1 MERVLIALF
10 LLATAAL
17 AQTTPALHSRD
28 KPEPQPTTR
37 QTKGVSTLPEEASG
51 EYVLDEPGSVIE
63 ITLERNRLTGY
74 VTRMEGD
81 TALTLFFDKTSID
94 GNTLSFTTKTV
105 HGLRYEFHGA
115 ITRGKVAELSS
126 SGYYLLR
133 GELTAYRGAAP
144 SPARVSLNDSGSRI
158 SSHR

>member
-1 MERVLIALF
+1 VERVLIALF
-10 LLATAAL
+10 LLTTAAL
-17 AQTTPALHSRD
+17 AQTTPALHSRN
-28 KPEPQPTTR
+28 KPEPQPTAR
-37 QTKGVSTLPEEASG
+37 QTKGYSTLPEEASG
-51 EYVLDEPGSVIE
+51 EYVLDEHGSVIE

-94 GNTLSFTTKTV
+94 GSRLFFTTKTV

-126 SGYYLLR
+126 SGYYLLT
-133 GELTAYRGAAP
+133 GELTAYRGAA
-144 SPARVSLNDSGSRI
+144 SAPAHVSLKSTPRLP
-158 SSHR
+158 